1 MPTATGQTPATT
13 RQPPADGLSQ
23 GVRRPRGEKPH
34 SSAAPTGATSLEK
47 RSHENQRHAPWD
59 PAATAF
65 LGCAAPK
72 VQVEGKH
79 GSREVRA
86 PLHRTASA
94 FLIAGASGPRRVGEK
109 VCIGSL
115 RPLGSLPHSHSQ
127 AGLTA
132 RRQTTGLCWARWGAR
147 GGGDDRRTQ
156 DALSYP
162 PACRPKAA
170 LNSRERVLA
179 ASVYHRKFKDCHL
192 DLLKQTTTIVE
203 NE

>member
-109 VCIGSL
+109 GLHRVSEAAGEPATQPLPGRAHSTQADHRAL
-115 RPLGSLPHSHSQ
+115 LGPVGRPGR
-127 AGLTA
+127 GG
-132 RRQTTGLCWARWGAR
+132 RQTGTGCPFLPSCVQAKSCPELERESFGCER
-147 GGGDDRRTQ
+147 
-156 DALSYP
+156 LP
-162 PACRPKAA
+162 P
-170 LNSRERVLA
+170 
-179 ASVYHRKFKDCHL
+179 
-192 DLLKQTTTIVE
+192 
-203 NE
+203 

>member
-1 MPTATGQTPATT
+1 MKIRDT
-13 RQPPADGLSQ
+13 RPGTQQ
-23 GVRRPRGEKPH
+23 RRPFWGAQRQKSRLREN
-34 SSAAPTGATSLEK
+34 TGAERCGRRCIARHLRFSSLEL
-47 RSHENQRHAPWD
+47 RVPGE
-59 PAATAF
+59 
-65 LGCAAPK
+65 LG
-72 VQVEGKH
+72 
-79 GSREVRA
+79 R
-86 PLHRTASA
+86 
-94 FLIAGASGPRRVGEK
+94 K

-132 RRQTTGLCWARWGAR
+132 RRQTTGLCWAQWGAR
-147 GGGDDRRTQ
+147 GGGGGDDGRAQ

-162 PACRPKAA
+162 PACRPKAT